1 VSDGNFGENGVKT
14 IVLANHKG
22 GCAKTTT
29 ALNLAI
35 VLAKQGSRVL
45 AVDLDP
51 QGNLSVALGADLQ
64 ELESTR
70 CTSHRM
76 MLDPKGDIAAYLT
89 RARPRLDLVPS
100 CLDHDAETLIEGQPV
115 SRDLLLKN
123 RLTSV
128 RTGYDYCVIDTPP
141 SLRAPTLNA
150 LAMSDMT
157 VIPIESSMFALV
169 GLTQLMR
176 MVSAVRR
183 AHAPKMI
190 ILGLSTMHV
199 ARQTV
204 DREVRAQMEAIFKTN
219 VFETRIPRAAAV
231 NAATGM
237 GKSVFETDIAS
248 PAALAFFNLANE
260 VRERFDDEKVGIEA
274 LAGKASEG
282 VSAAAIEEEG

>member
-1 VSDGNFGENGVKT
+1 LKT

-22 GCAKTTT
+22 GCSKTTT

-35 VLAKQGSRVL
+35 VLVKQGSRVL

-51 QGNLSVALGADLQ
+51 QGNLSVALGTDLQ

-89 RARPRLDLVPS
+89 RARPRLDLIPS

-123 RLTSV
+123 KLASI

-157 VIPIESSMFALV
+157 IIPIESSVFALV

-190 ILGLSTMHV
+190 IMGLSTMHV

-204 DREVRAQMEAIFKTN
+204 DKEVGAQMEAIFKTN
-219 VFETRIPRAAAV
+219 VFETRVPRAAAV

-274 LAGKASEG
+274 LAGEASESI
-282 VSAAAIEEEG
+282 SAAASVEEEG

>member
-1 VSDGNFGENGVKT
+1 MKT

-51 QGNLSVALGADLQ
+51 QGNLSVALGTDLQ

-76 MLDPKGDIAAYLT
+76 MLDSKGDIAAYMT
-89 RARPRLDLVPS
+89 RARPRLDLIPS

-123 RLTSV
+123 KLTSV

-176 MVSAVRR
+176 MVAAVRR
-183 AHAPKMI
+183 AHAPRMI

-204 DREVRAQMEAIFKTN
+204 DKEVRAQMEAIFKTN

-274 LAGKASEG
+274 LAGEASESI
-282 VSAAAIEEEG
+282 SAAAVEEEG

>member
-1 VSDGNFGENGVKT
+1 MKT

-29 ALNLAI
+29 VLNLAI
-35 VLAKQGSRVL
+35 VLANQGSRVL

-51 QGNLSVALGADLQ
+51 QGNLSVALGADLK

-70 CTSHRM
+70 CTSHRL
-76 MLDPKGDIAAYLT
+76 MLDSRGDLAAYLM
-89 RARPRLDLVPS
+89 RARPKLDLIPA

-115 SRDLLLKN
+115 SRDLLLKTK
-123 RLTSV
+123 LSTV
-128 RTGYDYCVIDTPP
+128 RSGYDYCVIDTPP

-150 LAMSDMT
+150 LAISDMT
-157 VIPIESSMFALV
+157 IIPIESSMFALV

-176 MVSAVRR
+176 MVAAVRK

-190 ILGLSTMHV
+190 IMGLSTMHV

-204 DREVRAQMEAIFKTN
+204 DKEVRLQMEAIFKSN

-248 PAALAFFNLANE
+248 PAALSFFNLANE
-260 VRERFDDEKVGIEA
+260 IRERFDDEKVGLEA
-274 LAGKASEG
+274 LAGES
-282 VSAAAIEEEG
+282 IESISTATEEKG

>member
-1 VSDGNFGENGVKT
+1 MKT
-14 IVLANHKG
+14 IVIANHKG

-29 ALNLAI
+29 ALNLAV

-76 MLDPKGDIAAYLT
+76 MLDQRGELAAYLM
-89 RARPRLDLVPS
+89 RARPRLDLIPS

-123 RLTSV
+123 KLSSV
-128 RTGYDYCVIDTPP
+128 RSGYDYCVIDTPP

-199 ARQTV
+199 SRQTV
-204 DREVRAQMEAIFKTN
+204 DREVRSQMEAIFKTN
-219 VFETRIPRAAAV
+219 VFDTRIPRAAAV

-237 GKSVFETDIAS
+237 GKSVFETDLAS
-248 PAALAFFNLANE
+248 PAALAFFNLSNE
-260 VRERFDDEKVGIEA
+260 VRERFDDEKVGLEA
-274 LAGKASEG
+274 LAGATSEG
-282 VSAAAIEEEG
+282 VSTAAAVEEEG

>member
-1 VSDGNFGENGVKT
+1 LKT

-29 ALNLAI
+29 ALNLAV

-70 CTSHRM
+70 CTAHRM
-76 MLDPKGDIAAYLT
+76 MLDAKGDIAAYMT
-89 RARPRLDLVPS
+89 RARPRLDLIPS

-123 RLTSV
+123 KLTSV

-176 MVSAVRR
+176 MVAAVRR

-190 ILGLSTMHV
+190 IMGLSTMHV

-204 DREVRAQMEAIFKTN
+204 DKEVRAQMEAIFKSN
-219 VFETRIPRAAAV
+219 VFDVRIPRAAAV

-274 LAGKASEG
+274 LAGEAEAG
-282 VSAAAIEEEG
+282 VSAAASVEEEG

>member
-1 VSDGNFGENGVKT
+1 MKT

-35 VLAKQGSRVL
+35 VLASQGSRVL

-70 CTSHRM
+70 CTSHRL
-76 MLDPKGDIAAYLT
+76 MLDQRGDVAAYLL
-89 RARPRLDLVPS
+89 RVRPRLGLIPA

-115 SRDLLLKN
+115 SRDLLLKT
-123 RLTSV
+123 RLASV
-128 RTGYDYCVIDTPP
+128 RSGYDYCVIDTPP

-157 VIPIESSMFALV
+157 IIPIESSNFALV
-169 GLTQLMR
+169 GLGQVMR
-176 MVSAVRR
+176 MVAAVRK
-183 AHAPKMI
+183 AHSQKMI
-190 ILGLSTMHV
+190 IMALSTKYK

-204 DREVRAQMEAIFKTN
+204 DKEVRSQVEAMFKSN
-219 VFETRIPRAAAV
+219 MFETWVPDAAAV
-231 NAATGM
+231 NQATSI
-237 GKSVFETDIAS
+237 GKSVYETNIAS
-248 PAALAFFNLANE
+248 PAALAFYNLANE
-260 VRERFDDEKVGIEA
+260 IRERFGDEKVGLEA
-274 LAGKASEG
+274 VEG
-282 VSAAAIEEEG
+282 EHTEGRSAPVEEKGRPK

>member
-1 VSDGNFGENGVKT
+1 VKS
-14 IVLANHKG
+14 IVIANHKG

-29 ALNLAI
+29 ALNLAV
-35 VLAKQGSRVL
+35 VLASQGSRVL

-76 MLDPKGDIAAYLT
+76 MLDQRGDLAAYLT
-89 RARPRLDLVPS
+89 RARPRLDLIPA

-123 RLTSV
+123 KLASV

-150 LAMSDMT
+150 LAMADMT
-157 VIPIESSMFALV
+157 IVPIESSNFALV
-169 GLTQLMR
+169 GLGQVMR
-176 MVSAVRR
+176 MVAAVRK
-183 AHAPKMI
+183 AHSPKMI
-190 ILGLSTMHV
+190 IMALSTKYKP
-199 ARQTV
+199 RQTV
-204 DREVRAQMEAIFKTN
+204 DKEVRSQVESMFKTN
-219 VFETRIPRAAAV
+219 VFEAWVPDAAAV
-231 NAATGM
+231 NQAIGI
-237 GKSVFETDIAS
+237 GKSIYETNIAS

-260 VRERFDDEKVGIEA
+260 VRERFGDEKVGLETV
-274 LAGKASEG
+274 AGAESESRPA
-282 VSAAAIEEEG
+282 VTAEERRSQR

>member
-1 VSDGNFGENGVKT
+1 MKT

-76 MLDPKGDIAAYLT
+76 MIDSKGDIAAYLT
-89 RARPRLDLVPS
+89 RARPRLDLIPS

-123 RLTSV
+123 KLSSARL
-128 RTGYDYCVIDTPP
+128 GYDYCVIDTPP

-176 MVSAVRR
+176 MVAAVRK

-204 DREVRAQMEAIFKTN
+204 DKEVRAQMEAIFKTN
-219 VFETRIPRAAAV
+219 VFDTRIPRAAAV
-231 NAATGM
+231 NAAIGM
-237 GKSVFETDIAS
+237 GKSVLETDIAS

-274 LAGKASEG
+274 LAGEASEG
-282 VSAAAIEEEG
+282 VSAASALEEEG

>member
-1 VSDGNFGENGVKT
+1 VKT

-29 ALNLAI
+29 ALNLAV

-70 CTSHRM
+70 CTAHRM

-89 RARPRLDLVPS
+89 RARPRLDLIPS

-123 RLTSV
+123 KLTSV
-128 RTGYDYCVIDTPP
+128 RSGYDYCVIDTPP

-183 AHAPKMI
+183 AHAPRMI

-204 DREVRAQMEAIFKTN
+204 DKEVRAQMEAIFKTN
-219 VFETRIPRAAAV
+219 VFDTRIPRAAAV

-274 LAGKASEG
+274 LAGEASESI
-282 VSAAAIEEEG
+282 SAAAVEEEG

>member
-1 VSDGNFGENGVKT
+1 MKT

-29 ALNLAI
+29 ALNLAV
-35 VLAKQGSRVL
+35 VLARQGSRVL
-45 AVDLDP
+45 TVDLDP
-51 QGNLSVALGADLQ
+51 QGNLSVALGANLQ

-76 MLDPKGDIAAYLT
+76 MLDSRGDVASYMM
-89 RARPRLDLVPS
+89 RARPRLDLIPS

-115 SRDLLLKN
+115 SRDLLLRNK
-123 RLTSV
+123 LSEIKG
-128 RTGYDYCVIDTPP
+128 GYDYCVIDTPP

-183 AHAPKMI
+183 AHSAKMVI
-190 ILGLSTMHV
+190 MGLSTMYV

-204 DREVRAQMEAIFKTN
+204 DKEVRAQMEAIFKTN
-219 VFETRIPRAAAV
+219 VFDTWIPRAAAV
-231 NAATGM
+231 NAATGS
-237 GKSVFETDIAS
+237 GRSVFETDLSS

-260 VRERFDDEKVGIEA
+260 IRERLNDEKVGLE
-274 LAGKASEG
+274 
-282 VSAAAIEEEG
+282 AIETESTESHRATVEDS

>member
-1 VSDGNFGENGVKT
+1 VKT

-51 QGNLSVALGADLQ
+51 QGNLSVALGTDLQ

-76 MLDPKGDIAAYLT
+76 MLDSKGDIAAYMT
-89 RARPRLDLVPS
+89 RARPRLDLIPS

-123 RLTSV
+123 KLTSV

-176 MVSAVRR
+176 MVAAVRR
-183 AHAPKMI
+183 AHAPRMI

-204 DREVRAQMEAIFKTN
+204 DKEVRAQMEAIFKTN

-274 LAGKASEG
+274 LAGEASESI
-282 VSAAAIEEEG
+282 SAAAVEEEG

>member
-1 VSDGNFGENGVKT
+1 MKS
-14 IVLANHKG
+14 IVIANHKG

-29 ALNLAI
+29 ALNLAV
-35 VLAKQGSRVL
+35 VLASQGSRVL

-76 MLDPKGDIAAYLT
+76 MLDQRGDLAAYLT
-89 RARPRLDLVPS
+89 RARPRLDLIPA

-123 RLTSV
+123 KLASV

-150 LAMSDMT
+150 LAMADMT
-157 VIPIESSMFALV
+157 IVPIESSNFALV
-169 GLTQLMR
+169 GLGQVMR
-176 MVSAVRR
+176 MVAAVRK
-183 AHAPKMI
+183 AHSPKMI
-190 ILGLSTMHV
+190 IMALSTKYKP
-199 ARQTV
+199 RQTV
-204 DREVRAQMEAIFKTN
+204 DKEVRSQVESMFKTN
-219 VFETRIPRAAAV
+219 VFEAWVPDAAAV
-231 NAATGM
+231 NQAIGI
-237 GKSVFETDIAS
+237 GKSIYETNIAS

-260 VRERFDDEKVGIEA
+260 VRERFGDEKVGLETV
-274 LAGKASEG
+274 AGAESESRPA
-282 VSAAAIEEEG
+282 VTAEERRSQR

>member
-1 VSDGNFGENGVKT
+1 MKT

-29 ALNLAI
+29 ALNLAV
-35 VLAKQGSRVL
+35 VLARQGSRIL

-51 QGNLSVALGADLQ
+51 QGNLSVALGANLQ

-76 MLDPKGDIAAYLT
+76 MLDGRGDVASYMM
-89 RARPRLDLVPS
+89 RARPRLDLIPS

-115 SRDLLLKN
+115 SRDLLLRNK
-123 RLTSV
+123 LSGIAG
-128 RTGYDYCVIDTPP
+128 GYDYCVIDTPP

-150 LAMSDMT
+150 LAMSDLT

-183 AHAPKMI
+183 AHAPKMVI
-190 ILGLSTMHV
+190 MGLSTMYV

-204 DREVRAQMEAIFKTN
+204 DKEVRAQMEAIFKTN
-219 VFETRIPRAAAV
+219 VFEVWIPRAAAV
-231 NAATGM
+231 NAATGS
-237 GKSVFETDIAS
+237 GRSIFEMDLSS

-260 VRERFDDEKVGIEA
+260 IRERLHDEKVGLES
-274 LAGKASEG
+274 LETESGESHR
-282 VSAAAIEEEG
+282 AAAEEPEGRRQR

>member
-1 VSDGNFGENGVKT
+1 MKT
-14 IVLANHKG
+14 IVIANHKG

-29 ALNLAI
+29 AINLSI
-35 VLAKQGSRVL
+35 VLASQGSRVL
-45 AVDLDP
+45 TVDLDP
-51 QGNLSVALGADLQ
+51 QGNLSVALGTDLQ

-76 MLDPKGDIAAYLT
+76 MLDARGDVSAYLT

-123 RLTSV
+123 KLASV
-128 RTGYDYCVIDTPP
+128 KSGYDYCVIDTPP

-157 VIPIESSMFALV
+157 IIPIESSMFALV

-176 MVSAVRR
+176 MVAAVRR

-190 ILGLSTMHV
+190 IMGLSTMYV

-204 DREVRAQMEAIFKTN
+204 DREVRAQMEAVFKTN
-219 VFETRIPRAAAV
+219 IFETRVPRAAAV
-231 NAATGM
+231 NAATGS

-260 VRERFDDEKVGIEA
+260 IRERFDHEKIGIDA
-274 LAGKASEG
+274 LASEHDESIG
-282 VSAAAIEEEG
+282 AAEAETENSRHKR

>member
-1 VSDGNFGENGVKT
+1 MKT
-14 IVLANHKG
+14 IIIANHKG

-35 VLAKQGSRVL
+35 VLASQGARVL

-76 MLDPKGDIAAYLT
+76 MLDVRGDIAAYLM
-89 RARPRLDLVPS
+89 RARPKLDLVPA
-100 CLDHDAETLIEGQPV
+100 CLDHDAETLIDGQPV

-123 RLTSV
+123 KLAPV
-128 RTGYDYCVIDTPP
+128 RSGYDYCVIDTPP

-157 VIPIESSMFALV
+157 IIPIESSMFALV

-176 MVSAVRR
+176 MVAAVRR
-183 AHAPKMI
+183 AHAPRMI
-190 ILGLSTMHV
+190 IMGLSTMYV

-204 DREVRAQMEAIFKTN
+204 DKEVRSQMEAIFKTN
-219 VFETRIPRAAAV
+219 IFETWIPRAAAV
-231 NAATGM
+231 NAATGS
-237 GKSVFETDIAS
+237 GKSVFETDMAS
-248 PAALAFFNLANE
+248 PAALAFYNLANE
-260 VRERFDDEKVGIEA
+260 IRERFDHEKVGLEA
-274 LAGKASEG
+274 LAGEYGEG
-282 VSAAAIEEEG
+282 PEATSPAEEKGRSQR

>member
-1 VSDGNFGENGVKT
+1 VKT

-29 ALNLAI
+29 ALNLAV

-70 CTSHRM
+70 CTAHRM

-89 RARPRLDLVPS
+89 RAKPRLDLIPS

-123 RLTSV
+123 KLTSV
-128 RTGYDYCVIDTPP
+128 RSGYDYCVIDTPP

-183 AHAPKMI
+183 AHAPRMI

-204 DREVRAQMEAIFKTN
+204 DKEVRAQMEAIFKTN
-219 VFETRIPRAAAV
+219 VFDTRIPRAAAV

-274 LAGKASEG
+274 LAGEASESI
-282 VSAAAIEEEG
+282 SAAAVEEEG

>member
-1 VSDGNFGENGVKT
+1 MKT

-76 MLDPKGDIAAYLT
+76 MLDSKGDIAAYMT
-89 RARPRLDLVPS
+89 RARPRLDLIPS

-123 RLTSV
+123 KLTSV

-176 MVSAVRR
+176 MVAAVRR
-183 AHAPKMI
+183 AHAPRMI

-204 DREVRAQMEAIFKTN
+204 DKEVRAQMEAIFKTN

-274 LAGKASEG
+274 LAGEASESI
-282 VSAAAIEEEG
+282 SAAAVEEEG